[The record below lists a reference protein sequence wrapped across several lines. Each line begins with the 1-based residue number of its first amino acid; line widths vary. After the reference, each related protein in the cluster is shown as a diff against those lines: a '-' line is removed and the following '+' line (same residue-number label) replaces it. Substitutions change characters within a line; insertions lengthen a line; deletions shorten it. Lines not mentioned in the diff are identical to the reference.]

1 MPLKRPDYDDRPPA
15 VGDYYV
21 HRRTGELV
29 EIMDVDPSGHCMVL
43 NVKEP
48 LDGEWQHVT
57 ASQIASAFWER
68 LALHAQAQAA

>member
-1 MPLKRPDYDDRPPA
+1 MPLKRPNSDDRPPA
-15 VGDYYV
+15 LGDYYV

-29 EIMDVDPSGHCMVL
+29 EIMDVDPSGDCMVL

-48 LDGEWQHVT
+48 LDAVWQNVT